1 MLRIF
6 TVGAGLTLGLLSSH
20 ANAREVSLETFP
32 IIVNPAFA
40 ILGGRSSEMRE
51 ARQSVTTPVILIS
64 ENAPTG
70 LTEAPTVAPRNPCP
84 TARMPLQPGLSNLTQ
99 VRRTVLYPAI
109 ALAACAEGVPP
120 ALLDALIARESR
132 YNPAA
137 ISPKGAIGLTQLL
150 PATASALG
158 TGNPWSTYAN
168 LKGGARY
175 LRQQLDTFGRYDL
188 ALAAYNAGP
197 GSVRR
202 HRGVP
207 PFAETRGYVD
217 NVLATLLRGR
227 PLAMPILRSSG
238 RAGRRSVLLAVYPA
252 EMQLP
257 RMTVP

>member
-6 TVGAGLTLGLLSSH
+6 PVGAGLALGLLAFH

-32 IIVNPAFA
+32 IAVNPDFV
-40 ILGGRSSEMRE
+40 IRGGRSPNVRE
-51 ARQSVTTPVILIS
+51 PTQVVITPSIRASGNEPIGLAGAPPIAPHNLCQTT
-64 ENAPTG
+64 
-70 LTEAPTVAPRNPCP
+70 
-84 TARMPLQPGLSNLTQ
+84 RMSPQPGLSTLAQ
-99 VRRTVLYPAI
+99 IRRTVLYPVI

-175 LRQQLDTFGRYDL
+175 LRQQLDAFGRYDL

-197 GSVRR
+197 GNVRR
-202 HRGVP
+202 HKGVP

-217 NVLATLLRGR
+217 DVLATLLRGR
-227 PLAMPILRSSG
+227 PLAMPMPKSSG
-238 RAGRRSVLLAVYPA
+238 RAGGRSVFLAVYPA
-252 EMQLP
+252 SVPLP
-257 RMTVP
+257 RMTAP

>member
-1 MLRIF
+1 M
-6 TVGAGLTLGLLSSH
+6 VQ
-20 ANAREVSLETFP
+20 
-32 IIVNPAFA
+32 
-40 ILGGRSSEMRE
+40 MRRL
-51 ARQSVTTPVILIS
+51 A
-64 ENAPTG
+64 
-70 LTEAPTVAPRNPCP
+70 
-84 TARMPLQPGLSNLTQ
+84 
-99 VRRTVLYPAI
+99 LYPAI
-109 ALAACAEGVPP
+109 TLAACAEGVPP

-197 GSVRR
+197 GNVRR
-202 HRGVP
+202 HKGVP

-217 NVLATLLRGR
+217 DVLATLLRGR
-227 PLAMPILRSSG
+227 PLAMPMPRSSG
-238 RAGRRSVLLAVYPA
+238 AAGRRSVSLSVYPA
-252 EMQLP
+252 PVLLP
-257 RMTVP
+257 RMIAP

>member
-1 MLRIF
+1 MVRILA
-6 TVGAGLTLGLLSSH
+6 VGAVAALGPLGPQAS
-20 ANAREVSLETFP
+20 AREVELQAFPASLDHGGEQQAVRPP
-32 IIVNPAFA
+32 IGPDALRNVAMSAQNAAVP
-40 ILGGRSSEMRE
+40 IL
-51 ARQSVTTPVILIS
+51 AP
-64 ENAPTG
+64 NA
-70 LTEAPTVAPRNPCP
+70 CQ
-84 TARMPLQPGLSNLTQ
+84 TARWAPQPRLSAMVQ
-99 VRRTVLYPAI
+99 MRRLALYPAI
-109 ALAACAEGVPP
+109 TLAACAEGVPP

-197 GSVRR
+197 GNVRR
-202 HRGVP
+202 HKGVP

-217 NVLATLLRGR
+217 DVLATLLRGR
-227 PLAMPILRSSG
+227 PLAMPMPRSSG
-238 RAGRRSVLLAVYPA
+238 AAGLRSLSLSVYPA
-252 EMQLP
+252 PVLLP
-257 RMTVP
+257 RMIAP